1 MGIRVQKRVYVIA
14 LIALFIVLVLSGC
27 SDRAKSESEI
37 IEDIEAC
44 DSFKILNAEIENLE
58 VVKRQTDKDNRSDL
72 VYVTVEARNDNM
84 ECTLSFILQYEL
96 YNEGWFLEGG
106 IVRDSSGPWEISGPD
121 EERLISDFKENSS
134 TCQEWDFDYID
145 LEVLDSSYNS
155 SALTYYEKT
164 VNVDVVCYYGVLT
177 GFEYRANVSIIYEYE
192 NGDWV
197 LSRVETKD
205 MDMVPHYSPTVSA
218 SDEIMDTFEAYFGP
232 TVGYDTFDSYEYLR
246 SEEDW
251 EDGLE
256 TRYYRATRI
265 DEADVE
271 TYLVTIPLT
280 FYVEE
285 DGDYGWRYSQYD
297 ITYELE

>member
-145 LEVLDSSYNS
+145 LEVLDSS
-155 SALTYYEKT
+155 
-164 VNVDVVCYYGVLT
+164 
-177 GFEYRANVSIIYEYE
+177 
-192 NGDWV
+192 
-197 LSRVETKD
+197 
-205 MDMVPHYSPTVSA
+205 
-218 SDEIMDTFEAYFGP
+218 
-232 TVGYDTFDSYEYLR
+232 
-246 SEEDW
+246 
-251 EDGLE
+251 
-256 TRYYRATRI
+256 
-265 DEADVE
+265 
-271 TYLVTIPLT
+271 
-280 FYVEE
+280 
-285 DGDYGWRYSQYD
+285 
-297 ITYELE
+297 

>member
-177 GFEYRANVSIIYEYE
+177 GFEYRANASII
-192 NGDWV
+192 
-197 LSRVETKD
+197 LSLI
-205 MDMVPHYSPTVSA
+205 H
-218 SDEIMDTFEAYFGP
+218 I
-232 TVGYDTFDSYEYLR
+232 
-246 SEEDW
+246 
-251 EDGLE
+251 
-256 TRYYRATRI
+256 
-265 DEADVE
+265 
-271 TYLVTIPLT
+271 
-280 FYVEE
+280 
-285 DGDYGWRYSQYD
+285 
-297 ITYELE
+297 